1 MKKPL
6 AVLGLAA
13 SSVVFCACGATPE
26 GAPLDPPAPAGSS
39 TTGPSTEPP
48 IVLDAGPSESGPAEC
63 PDVEVSFTSVVP
75 TVVLLLDQSGS
86 MNEAFGKTTR
96 WQAMRAALM
105 DPSRGVVKALDG
117 KVRFGMAL
125 YTSKNGFAGGA
136 CPLLTEV
143 EVGLGNH
150 AALASK
156 LAAAEPVD
164 ETPTGESIEKVAAS
178 LAALD
183 VPGPKYILLA
193 TDGEPDTCAEPNPQN
208 GQAVA
213 VAAAKAA
220 RAKGIG
226 TFVVSVGNEV
236 SDKHLQDMAN
246 AGAGVSS
253 GAKFWK
259 ATDPSGLEGALA
271 TITDGVRSCTF
282 TLDGKVTD
290 AKRGTV
296 TLDGAPLT
304 LDGADGW
311 KLVSSTQIELQGA
324 ACTKVKSGDHKVKA
338 TFACTDVIR

>member
-1 MKKPL
+1 MKKSL

-13 SSVVFCACGATPE
+13 SSLAFAACGATPE
-26 GAPLDPPAPAGSS
+26 GAPLDPPSPAGS
-39 TTGPSTEPP
+39 TTAPSSDPP
-48 IVLDAGPSESGPAEC
+48 IVLDAGPGAESGPAEC

-86 MNEAFGKTTR
+86 MNEPFGKTTR
-96 WQAMRAALM
+96 WQAMRTALM
-105 DPSRGVVKALDG
+105 DPTRGVVKALDG

-125 YTSKNGFAGGA
+125 YTSKNGFAGGV
-136 CPLLTEV
+136 CPMLTEV

-150 AALASK
+150 ASLAAK

-164 ETPTGESIEKVAAS
+164 ETPTGESLEKVAAS

-183 VPGPKYILLA
+183 VPGPKYLLLA

-213 VAAAKAA
+213 VAATKAA
-220 RAKGIG
+220 KAKGIG
-226 TFVVSVGNEV
+226 TFVVSVGSEV
-236 SDKHLQDMAN
+236 SDKHLADMAN
-246 AGAGVSS
+246 AGAGVAS

-290 AKRGTV
+290 AKRGAV
-296 TLDGAPLT
+296 TLDGAPLA

-311 KLVSSTQIELQGA
+311 RLVSPTQIEIVGA
-324 ACTKVKSGDHKVKA
+324 ACTKVKTGDHKVKA
-338 TFACTDVIR
+338 TFACGDVIR